1 MTPEHIPADLRAYS
15 QWVCHDAAKRP
26 ISPHT
31 GTKASVADPATWG
44 TFEQAC
50 DAVAT
55 GRGVGIGFVFTDD
68 DPFTGIDLDVPEG
81 GAPSGLQEEI
91 YGTFRSYAERSPSG
105 RGLHIII
112 KGRVPAAINDRSQG
126 VEVYSTGRYFT
137 VTGNVVRD
145 ERPLEMQE
153 ALDRLVSRLRPQ
165 PEPASVEAPADMPD
179 VSLVSDEQ
187 AIAFVRASEANRRN
201 WDGEGVLDQSKAFAA
216 IVGALARAGCSREQ
230 ALRLA
235 LASPLVVNGPPHSR
249 GSRADKSAW
258 DFDRLWPAA
267 ARKGAQER
275 QEQAARTEH
284 GRQNAEAL
292 LAGWNAPQGGAQVPS
307 VDTGWFV
314 AADFAREAVPPRD
327 ELVAGVIPMGN
338 VSSLTGDG
346 GTGKSTVMRQL
357 ANSVAT
363 GTAWLGMDVRSGPVI
378 YLSAEDD
385 RDELHRSF
393 RNIGVTQNMG
403 RLHLRSLA
411 GADALLAVPRDRSG
425 VLVPT
430 QLFTELDAKIAET
443 GAVAVFIDNAA
454 DAFGGNEN
462 DRAQVR
468 QFIGMLRGLAVRH
481 RCAVVLLSHPS
492 VAGMASGTGSSG
504 STAWNNSVRSR
515 LYLSRVIGKDGVE
528 TNPNARTLTVKK
540 NNYGPVGQQIVLTW
554 RDGIFVPV
562 DMPTGEARTAKAA
575 FVFMKLLEQ
584 FSAQGRRVNT
594 SGGAQ
599 YAPKAF
605 AEHPEADG
613 VTKAAFKAAMEML
626 LSKGAI
632 ALVETGPASK
642 RRSHLMAADGLPT
655 PFQPQN
661 GLFQPPSDPPSN
673 PVPTPFQP
681 LPTPLPSNPL

>member
-1 MTPEHIPADLRAYS
+1 MTHEHIPADLRAYS
-15 QWVCHDAAKRP
+15 QWVCHDAAKLP
-26 ISPHT
+26 INPHT

-50 DAVAT
+50 DAAAK
-55 GRGVGIGFVFTDD
+55 GRGVGIGFVFTDS

-81 GAPSGLQEEI
+81 GEASAGQRRI
-91 YGTFRSYAERSPSG
+91 YDAFNTYAELSPSG
-105 RGLHIII
+105 RGLHIIA
-112 KGRVPAAINDRSQG
+112 KGRVADGGVRNSALG
-126 VEVYSTGRYFT
+126 VEVYSSGRFFT
-137 VTGNVVRD
+137 FTGNVQRAAPIADCQPLIDTLCAEITKDRATAPGDVIDPCPAPQITDDALR
-145 ERPLEMQE
+145 ERIC
-153 ALDRLVSRLRPQ
+153 ASDRN
-165 PEPASVEAPADMPD
+165 
-179 VSLVSDEQ
+179 
-187 AIAFVRASEANRRN
+187 RAYFM
-201 WDGEGVLDQSKAFAA
+201 GEGVSDWSVAYNSVLHAA
-216 IVGALARAGCSREQ
+216 CLFSSDEAQVRRVV
-230 ALRLA
+230 
-235 LASPLVVNGPPHSR
+235 LASPLVLNAPPKGRETRLHK
-249 GSRADKSAW
+249 AE
-258 DFDRLWPAA
+258 RLWATEYPAA
-267 ARKGAQER
+267 ARRGAQER
-275 QEQAARTEH
+275 QEQAVGVEH

-292 LAGWNAPQGGAQVPS
+292 LAGWNGAQGGAQVPS
-307 VDTGWFV
+307 VDTGWFL

-430 QLFTELDAKIAET
+430 QLFTELDTKIAET

-515 LYLSRVIGKDGVE
+515 LYLSRVIGKDGDE
-528 TNPNARTLTVKK
+528 ANPNARTLTVKK

-554 RDGIFVPV
+554 RDGIFVSV
-562 DMPTGEARTAKAA
+562 DIPTGEARTAKAA
-575 FVFMKLLEQ
+575 VVFMKLLEQ
-584 FSAQGRRVNT
+584 FNAQGRRVNT

-613 VTKAAFKAAMEML
+613 VTKAAFKTAMEML

-642 RRSHLMAADGLPT
+642 RRSHLVAADGLPT